1 MTKSW
6 LSDKAQI
13 HLPTMTPAPVA
24 QQAAAKGGVDIGRM
38 DAALAELAYKALVT
52 EATLTPKP
60 GLVDRRNSGSHTD
73 MTLQTFIDSADALRP
88 HLASF
93 FRIGHLTADVSP
105 PAAFEHLRSHG
116 LVCEAAMNRAT
127 GGINT
132 HKGAIF
138 AFGLLLGAAGRTT
151 AHGLKPEPD
160 RLGDIV
166 SEMLH
171 GLVERELLA
180 PHHTATTAGEHI
192 FRRYGLT
199 GARGE
204 AQSGFATVRRYALP
218 AFRRASAAGVEDET
232 ALLAAMLE
240 LLAHNR
246 DTNIVARGGM
256 EGLFR
261 VRRSARRIR
270 HAGGI
275 HADDFLD
282 ALIAMDDNLISLNL
296 SPGGSADLVA
306 VTWFM
311 SQMQRFVLPFV
322 EEGEA

>member
-6 LSDKAQI
+6 LSDKAPI
-13 HLPTMTPAPVA
+13 HLPTLIQTTVA
-24 QQAAAKGGVDIGRM
+24 QQATGQVGHDIGLM
-38 DAALAELAYKALVT
+38 EAALAELAHKALVA

-73 MTLQTFIDSADALRP
+73 MSLETFLKSADALRP
-88 HLASF
+88 HFADF
-93 FRIGHLTADVSP
+93 VRIGHQTAENTA
-105 PAAFEHLRSHG
+105 PAVFEHLRCHG

-127 GGINT
+127 GDINT

-138 AFGLLLGAAGRTT
+138 AFGLLLGAAGRAS
-151 AHGLKPEPD
+151 AHGLQPNPN
-160 RLGDIV
+160 RLGV
-166 SEMLH
+166 LVAEMLS
-171 GLVERELLA
+171 GLVERELA
-180 PHHTATTAGEHI
+180 GPRHTATTAGEHI

-204 AQSGFATVRRYALP
+204 AQSGFVTVRRYALP
-218 AFRRASAAGVEDET
+218 AFHKASMAGAEDDT
-232 ALLAAMLE
+232 ALLAALLE

-256 EGLFR
+256 DGLHL

-270 HAGGI
+270 NAGGI
-275 HADDFLD
+275 HSDNFLD
-282 ALIAMDDNLISLNL
+282 ALIAMDDDLIAQNL

-311 SQMQRFVLPFV
+311 IQLQRLFQPLM